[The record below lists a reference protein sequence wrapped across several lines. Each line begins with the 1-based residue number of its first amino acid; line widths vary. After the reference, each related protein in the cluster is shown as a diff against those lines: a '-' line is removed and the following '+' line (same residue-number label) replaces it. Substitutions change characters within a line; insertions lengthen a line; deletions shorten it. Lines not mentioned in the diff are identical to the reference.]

1 MAWNAFDTAN
11 VMVLWAFCRREA
23 GNALGFFWDG
33 GGGGGGGGVWVG
45 AILSIHPNLTTC
57 MLQGFEATKS
67 AYVITPWRQWRD
79 LTPRYRGSSILFL
92 LSVHFFLHPH
102 PRFYPHLLRYTG
114 GSGLTWL
121 EARAQKF
128 PRPEAPRMKCPW
140 TRPYT
145 CGANLWWPGVRTKK
159 TKQERLTMGTH
170 WASVYW
176 FTPWECLLNGRGE
189 QRNYWAIKRE
199 RRNGHAWDT
208 LGTLSRD
215 SRDTLGTLSEHSGH
229 SWDTFITLSG
239 HSEQSR
245 DTFEKLLG
253 HPRNT
258 LGTLSEYSSDIPG
271 TL

>member
-1 MAWNAFDTAN
+1 M
-11 VMVLWAFCRREA
+11 
-23 GNALGFFWDG
+23 
-33 GGGGGGGGVWVG
+33 
-45 AILSIHPNLTTC
+45 
-57 MLQGFEATKS
+57 EATKS
-67 AYVITPWRQWRD
+67 ACVITPWRQWRD

-92 LSVHFFLHPH
+92 LSVHFFLHPR

-114 GSGLTWL
+114 DSGLTWL

-199 RRNGHAWDT
+199 RRNEHAWDT

-215 SRDTLGTLSEHSGH
+215 SRDT
-229 SWDTFITLSG
+229 F
-239 HSEQSR
+239 
-245 DTFEKLLG
+245 
-253 HPRNT
+253 
-258 LGTLSEYSSDIPG
+258 GTLSEYSRDTQGKLVERKGCLLTKISTVFAPLHVSPTILFSSVSLWDPPLNV
-271 TL
+271 TPSVDEHSSV